1 MKMRVF
7 YVFPMKKEFV
17 DLYKETPRLLYNI
30 LRQIYYLHE
39 EDVHY
44 GFNLFHQII
53 EKNEKDHLDQY
64 LYLKLHREMA
74 YSKKEN
80 IHYINDLY
88 RDEVSTLEVKN
99 THMKMTTDHDF
110 SSFFQVL
117 EDYQSNY
124 FVCDFA
130 MQDYF
135 WLNEIKMLV

>member
-1 MKMRVF
+1 MLKKVMKMRVF

-80 IHYINDLY
+80 IHYINDLN
-88 RDEVSTLEVKN
+88 RDEVSTLEVK
-99 THMKMTTDHDF
+99 
-110 SSFFQVL
+110 
-117 EDYQSNY
+117 
-124 FVCDFA
+124 
-130 MQDYF
+130 
-135 WLNEIKMLV
+135 IPI